1 MTGGDA
7 IPLAKT
13 VPSARESIE
22 VVADGLYSSHGT
34 GALAGA
40 FLGVHVRSAGG
51 GIHHFAVEQIVQ
63 LPKQRHNRTS
73 IRRHHEQGTHY
84 HITGSLRHH
93 AVGLSGPRQPCH
105 VWQGRPGWKDI
116 GSSKELIEQHSLC
129 AGCPESMAFR
139 YVLAALPNPEDTVM
153 VGSTGCTSLVFPH
166 VAIHNIHSLFGNQN
180 AVASGLKRALTVR
193 FPNRIKDVVVL
204 AGDGAT
210 VDIGLDMTL
219 QAWFRQ
225 EKFTTICFDNELY
238 ANTGGQESGLMQKGF
253 VAKMAPVGKLFDKVR
268 LPEIARESGC
278 HYIVNCTVS
287 KPSVVEKVIR
297 NAVLIA
303 REIGPTYVQ
312 LYTPCILE
320 IGKDS
325 MEGLQEM
332 RDSEKPNERFA
343 FKEYVSDPAKALLAE
358 LAAKAKERKAAEGG
372 VARGVNPPRRLRR
385 TARE

>member
-1 MTGGDA
+1 MSKEK
-7 IPLAKT
+7 I
-13 VPSARESIE
+13 SICPE
-22 VVADGLYSSHGT
+22 FYDIMPPEYRDL
-34 GALAGA
+34 
-40 FLGVHVRSAGG
+40 
-51 GIHHFAVEQIVQ
+51 VEQSTYG
-63 LPKQRHNRTS
+63 K
-73 IRRHHEQGTHY
+73 E
-84 HITGSLRHH
+84 
-93 AVGLSGPRQPCH
+93 
-105 VWQGRPGWKDI
+105 GRGWKDI
-116 GSSKELIEQHSLC
+116 GQSKELIEDHSLC

-139 YVLAALPNPEDTVM
+139 YILASLPQPEDTVM

-166 VAIHNIHSLFGNQN
+166 VAVHNIHSLFGNQN
-180 AVASGLKRALTVR
+180 AIASGLKRALQLR
-193 FPNRIKDVVVL
+193 FPGRVKDVVVL

-278 HYIVNCTVS
+278 HYVVNCTVS
-287 KPSVVEKVIR
+287 KPNLVEKVVR

-303 REIGPTYVQ
+303 REIGPTYLQ

-320 IGKDS
+320 IGKNS

-332 RDSEKPNERFA
+332 RDSEKPGERFRYV
-343 FKEYVSDPAKALLAE
+343 EYVSDTAKQFLAETEAKEKEKAKAAL
-358 LAAKAKERKAAEGG
+358 AKA
-372 VARGVNPPRRLRR
+372 
-385 TARE
+385 